1 MDRKWITLLKAERP
15 WTSLSSK
22 PHISQGDSF
31 KYFLLI
37 LKKKIHKSSK
47 HACLTSPPML
57 TFRSHGSHI
66 FPTTSLLRFDTFF
79 FFLQFCIL
87 SSFTFKLG
95 DASLPE
101 ILIGT
106 PRNTLPFHNL
116 TEQNTVHSNILNKKG
131 KRFLS
136 KGIWRNKNE
145 WLATIPLKV
154 CWLIRL

>member
-22 PHISQGDSF
+22 PHISQRDSF

-37 LKKKIHKSSK
+37 LKKKIRKSSK
-47 HACLTSPPML
+47 HVCFTSPPML
-57 TFRSHGSHI
+57 TFRSHRSHI
-66 FPTTSLLRFDTFF
+66 FPTTSLLLFDTFF
-79 FFLQFCIL
+79 FSC
-87 SSFTFKLG
+87 SFAFYHLLPSKLWN
-95 DASLPE
+95 ASLPE
-101 ILIGT
+101 ILIRT
-106 PRNTLPFHNL
+106 PHNTLPFYNL

-145 WLATIPLKV
+145 WLAIIPLKV